1 MTLTRLWNQSMVQQ
15 QKALEKE
22 RYLQQKALKK
32 ERYLRRLMKPWK
44 IHMNNHQEED
54 ALKKERNLKM
64 YGSNNAP
71 HQEVQN
77 HHNMMI
83 LNKMLK
89 TINKRSHQWTSMTT
103 QWVKRLSISGKQKIH
118 QMILKTL
125 W

>member
-1 MTLTRLWNQSMVQQ
+1 MVPQ

-32 ERYLRRLMKPWK
+32 ERYLRRLMNPWK
-44 IHMNNHQEED
+44 IHMNSHQEED

-64 YGSNNAP
+64 HGSNNAP

-89 TINKRSHQWTSMTT
+89 TINKRS
-103 QWVKRLSISGKQKIH
+103 LSGRP
-118 QMILKTL
+118 
-125 W
+125 